1 MDAEVSHDAA
11 SPATGESDSEM
22 RRAVHQAIKAVSEDL
37 SDDFQF
43 NTAISELMKLSNA
56 LSSGLA
62 QASTGVRQEAMSAL
76 VRLLA
81 PFAPHLAEE
90 FWQRLGGQDSVHRQP
105 WPDHDPDA
113 LVMDSIEV
121 VIQVKGK
128 VRGSMSVAVDCS
140 KEELERLALASDV
153 AQRWLEGKPPQTR
166 DCGSRKARQPGAEH
180 LTDQPLLKRSEAGLS
195 QLPCA
200 TYPRS
205 LPVR

>member
-1 MDAEVSHDAA
+1 MDVEVNHDAA
-11 SPATGESDSEM
+11 SPATGESDSDM
-22 RRAVHQAIKAVSEDL
+22 RRAVHQAIKDVSEDL

-62 QASTGVRQEAMSAL
+62 QSSVGVRQEAMSAL

-90 FWQRLGGQDSVHRQP
+90 FWQRLGGEDSVHLQP
-105 WPDHDPDA
+105 WPDHDPEA
-113 LVMDSIEV
+113 LVMESIEI

-140 KEELERLALASDV
+140 KEEIERLALDSDV
-153 AQRWLEGKPPQTR
+153 AQRWLEGKPPR
-166 DCGSRKARQPGAEH
+166 RVIVVPGK
-180 LTDQPLLKRSEAGLS
+180 LVNLVPSS
-195 QLPCA
+195 
-200 TYPRS
+200 
-205 LPVR
+205 

>member
-1 MDAEVSHDAA
+1 
-11 SPATGESDSEM
+11 
-22 RRAVHQAIKAVSEDL
+22 
-37 SDDFQF
+37 
-43 NTAISELMKLSNA
+43 MKLSNS

-62 QASTGVRQEAMSAL
+62 QASPAVREEAMSAL

-113 LVMDSIEV
+113 LVMESIEV

-128 VRGSMSVAVDCS
+128 VRGSMTVAVDCS

-153 AQRWLEGKPPQTR
+153 AQRWLEGKPPR
-166 DCGSRKARQPGAEH
+166 RVIVVPGK
-180 LTDQPLLKRSEAGLS
+180 LVNLVPSS
-195 QLPCA
+195 
-200 TYPRS
+200 
-205 LPVR
+205 